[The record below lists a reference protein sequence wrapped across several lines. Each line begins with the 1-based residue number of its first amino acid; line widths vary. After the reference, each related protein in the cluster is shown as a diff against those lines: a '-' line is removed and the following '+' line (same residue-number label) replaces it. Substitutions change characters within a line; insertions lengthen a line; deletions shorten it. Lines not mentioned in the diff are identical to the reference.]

1 MRRSTR
7 SCRLYS
13 TQQNP
18 DVDSL
23 LKAVN
28 VKIQA
33 LIEADPDQAGDQ
45 AARH

>member
-1 MRRSTR
+1 VVQAV
-7 SCRLYS
+7 L

-33 LIEADPDQAGDQ
+33 LIDSDVDQ
-45 AARH
+45 AALK

>member
-1 MRRSTR
+1 V
-7 SCRLYS
+7 L

-18 DVDSL
+18 DVDAL

-33 LIEADPDQAGDQ
+33 LIDADPDQA
-45 AARH
+45 AIK